1 VLYRRHAP
9 ITHEGSSMSIR
20 IILTPLFG
28 DDADAAAAQAAF
40 AVTRRFDAH
49 VEGLFA
55 RIDPLDT
62 IPIVGEGVS
71 PSVMDDLTRAAQV
84 EMDKRA
90 SAARA
95 HFEAARTAAG
105 VALAERPPAPGG
117 TSARWSDITGR
128 REEVIARKARV
139 SDLVV
144 FGAQPSD
151 SPELGGAIETT
162 LVAGGRPLLLAPKG
176 VQTIGERVAIAW
188 NDSAESARALASA
201 LPFVEAASA
210 VHVLTAETWRTQFEV
225 TEALA
230 DYLEWRGIVCERRS
244 IVAEDAVGAALLRA
258 ASDAGADLL
267 VMGGYGRSRLRELV
281 LGGVTRHVLTHA
293 QLPVLLAH

>member
-1 VLYRRHAP
+1 
-9 ITHEGSSMSIR
+9 MSIR
-20 IILTPLFG
+20 IILTPMFG

-49 VEGLFA
+49 VQGLFV

-71 PSVMDDLTRAAQV
+71 PAIIDDLTRAAEAQ
-84 EMDKRA
+84 MDRCA
-90 SAARA
+90 NAAKA

-105 VALAERPPAPGG
+105 VTVAERPPAPGG
-117 TSARWSDITGR
+117 TSARWTEVTGR
-128 REEVIARKARV
+128 RDNVIPRKART

-176 VQTIGERVAIAW
+176 VSTIGERVAIAW
-188 NDSAESARALASA
+188 NGSAESARALAWA

-210 VHVLTAETWRTQFEV
+210 VHVLTAETRRTQFEV
-225 TEALA
+225 TEDLA
-230 DYLEWRGIVCERRS
+230 DYFEWRGIACERRA
-244 IVAEDAVGAALLRA
+244 VTVEEEAVGAALLRA
-258 ASDAGADLL
+258 ASQTGADLL
-267 VMGGYGRSRLRELV
+267 IMGGYGRSRLRELV

>member
-1 VLYRRHAP
+1 MKAA
-9 ITHEGSSMSIR
+9 SMSIR

-49 VEGLFA
+49 VEALFA
-55 RIDPLDT
+55 RIDPLEA
-62 IPIVGEGVS
+62 IPLVGEGVS
-71 PSVMDDLTRAAQV
+71 PAVMDDLTRAAQV

-90 SAARA
+90 SAAKA
-95 HFEAARTAAG
+95 HFEAARAAAG
-105 VALAERPPAPGG
+105 VALAESLPSPGG
-117 TSARWSDITGR
+117 SSARWSEVTGR
-128 REEVIARKARV
+128 REEVIPRRARV

-162 LVAGGRPLLLAPKG
+162 LLAAGRPLLLAPAG

-188 NDSAESARALASA
+188 NDSAEAARALAFA
-201 LPFVEAASA
+201 LPFVEAASV
-210 VHVLTAETWRTQFEV
+210 VHVLAAETWRTQFEA
-225 TEALA
+225 TQDLA
-230 DYLEWRGIVCERRS
+230 DYLEWRGIMCERRA
-244 IVAEDAVGAALLRA
+244 IEAEDDVGAALLQA
-258 ASDAGADLL
+258 ASAAGADLL

>member
-1 VLYRRHAP
+1 
-9 ITHEGSSMSIR
+9 MSIR
-20 IILTPLFG
+20 IILVPLFG
-28 DDADAAAAQAAF
+28 DDADSAAAQAVF

-55 RIDPLDT
+55 RIDPLDA

-71 PSVMDDLTRAAQV
+71 PAVIDDLTNAAAA

-90 SAARA
+90 SAAKS
-95 HFEAARTAAG
+95 HFEAACSAAG
-105 VALAERPPAPGG
+105 VALVERPPAPGG
-117 TSARWSDITGR
+117 TSAHWSEITGR
-128 REEVIARKARV
+128 REEVIPRKARV

-144 FGAQPSD
+144 FGAQPAD

-176 VQTIGERVAIAW
+176 VQTLGERVAIAW
-188 NDSAESARALASA
+188 NGSAEAARALAAA

-210 VHVLTAETWRTQFEV
+210 VHVLTAETGRTPFAV
-225 TEALA
+225 TEDLA
-230 DYLEWRGIVCERRS
+230 DYFEWRGIACERRP
-244 IVAEDAVGAALLRA
+244 VTVGDEAVGAALLRA
-258 ASDAGADLL
+258 ASEAGADLMI
-267 VMGGYGRSRLRELV
+267 MGGYGRSRLRELV

>member
-1 VLYRRHAP
+1 
-9 ITHEGSSMSIR
+9 MSIR
-20 IILTPLFG
+20 IILTPMFG
-28 DDADAAAAQAAF
+28 DDADAAAAHAAF

-71 PSVMDDLTRAAQV
+71 PAVMDDLTRAAQA
-84 EMDKRA
+84 EMDRRA
-90 SAARA
+90 SAAKA

-117 TSARWSDITGR
+117 TSARWSEITGR
-128 REEVIARKARV
+128 REEVIPRRARV

-144 FGAQPSD
+144 FGAQPSG

-176 VQTIGERVAIAW
+176 VQTIGDRVAIAW
-188 NDSAESARALASA
+188 NGSAELARALAFA

-210 VHVLTAETWRTQFEV
+210 VHVLTAETWRTQSAV
-225 TEALA
+225 TEDLA
-230 DYLEWRGIVCERRS
+230 DYLAWRGIACERRA
-244 IVAEDAVGAALLRA
+244 IAVEDEAVGAALLRA
-258 ASDAGADLL
+258 ASEAGADLII
-267 VMGGYGRSRLRELV
+267 MGGYGRSRLRELV

>member
-1 VLYRRHAP
+1 MKAP
-9 ITHEGSSMSIR
+9 SMSIR

-40 AVTRRFDAH
+40 VVTRRFDAH

-71 PSVMDDLTRAAQV
+71 PAVIDDLTNAAQV

-117 TSARWSDITGR
+117 TSARWSEITGR
-128 REEVIARKARV
+128 REEVITRKARV

-151 SPELGGAIETT
+151 SPELGRAIETT

-188 NDSAESARALASA
+188 NGSTESARALASA

-225 TEALA
+225 TEDLA
-230 DYLEWRGIVCERRS
+230 DYLEWRGIVCERRA
-244 IVAEDAVGAALLRA
+244 IAAGDETVGAALLRA
-258 ASDAGADLL
+258 ASEAGADLL

-281 LGGVTRHVLTHA
+281 LGGVTRHVLSHA

>member
-1 VLYRRHAP
+1 MKAA
-9 ITHEGSSMSIR
+9 SMSIR

-28 DDADAAAAQAAF
+28 DDADVAAAQAAF

-71 PSVMDDLTRAAQV
+71 PTVMDDLTRAAEV

-90 SAARA
+90 SAAKA

-105 VALAERPPAPGG
+105 VALAEGPPAPGG
-117 TSARWSDITGR
+117 TSARWSEITGR
-128 REEVIARKARV
+128 REEVIPHKARV

-151 SPELGGAIETT
+151 SAELGGAIETT
-162 LVAGGRPLLLAPKG
+162 LVAAGRPLLLAPKG
-176 VQTIGERVAIAW
+176 VQTIGERVALAW
-188 NDSAESARALASA
+188 NDSAEAARALAFA
-201 LPFVEAASA
+201 LPFLEAASA
-210 VHVLTAETWRTQFEV
+210 VNVLTAETWRTRFEA
-225 TEALA
+225 TEDLA
-230 DYLEWRGIVCERRS
+230 GYLAWRGIACERRA
-244 IVAEDAVGAALLRA
+244 IEAEDDVGAALLQA
-258 ASDAGADLL
+258 ASEAGADLL

>member
-1 VLYRRHAP
+1 
-9 ITHEGSSMSIR
+9 MSIR

-71 PSVMDDLTRAAQV
+71 PTVMDDLTRAAQV

-95 HFEAARTAAG
+95 HFEAARASAG
-105 VALAERPPAPGG
+105 VEIAEGPPAPGG
-117 TSARWSDITGR
+117 TSARWSEVTGR
-128 REEVIARKARV
+128 REEVIPRKARV

-162 LVAGGRPLLLAPKG
+162 LLAAGRPLLLAPEG
-176 VQTIGERVAIAW
+176 RADDRRAGRDRLERQCRSGARAGLCPAVRRGGERGARAYRRDLAHPVRGDQGSRRLSRMARHHVRASG
-188 NDSAESARALASA
+188 DRGRATMSAR
-201 LPFVEAASA
+201 
-210 VHVLTAETWRTQFEV
+210 R
-225 TEALA
+225 
-230 DYLEWRGIVCERRS
+230 CCRR
-244 IVAEDAVGAALLRA
+244 RA
-258 ASDAGADLL
+258 RPAPTSW
-267 VMGGYGRSRLRELV
+267 
-281 LGGVTRHVLTHA
+281 
-293 QLPVLLAH
+293 

>member
-1 VLYRRHAP
+1 MEV
-9 ITHEGSSMSIR
+9 SSMSIR
-20 IILTPLFG
+20 IILTPMFG

-49 VEGLFA
+49 VQGLFV

-71 PSVMDDLTRAAQV
+71 PAVLDDLTKAAQA
-84 EMDKRA
+84 EMDRRA
-90 SAARA
+90 SAAKA

-105 VALAERPPAPGG
+105 VAVAERPPAPGG
-117 TSARWSDITGR
+117 ASARWSELTGR
-128 REEVIARKARV
+128 RDDVIPRKARV

-176 VQTIGERVAIAW
+176 VSTIGERVAIAW
-188 NDSAESARALASA
+188 NGSAESARALAAA
-201 LPFVEAASA
+201 LPSIEAAGA
-210 VHVLTAETWRTQFEV
+210 VHLLTAETWRTQLEV
-225 TEALA
+225 TDDLA
-230 DYLEWRGIVCERRS
+230 DYLAWRGIVCERRA
-244 IVAEDAVGAALLRA
+244 VAVEGETVGAALLRA
-258 ASDAGADLL
+258 ASEAGADLL
-267 VMGGYGRSRLRELV
+267 IMGGYGRSRLRELV

>member
-1 VLYRRHAP
+1 
-9 ITHEGSSMSIR
+9 MSIR

-28 DDADAAAAQAAF
+28 DDADAAAAHAAF

-62 IPIVGEGVS
+62 VPIVGEGVS
-71 PSVMDDLTRAAQV
+71 PVVIDDLTNAAQV

-90 SAARA
+90 STAKA
-95 HFEAARTAAG
+95 HFEAARTGAG
-105 VALAERPPAPGG
+105 VELAERPQGPGG
-117 TSARWSDITGR
+117 TSARWSEVTGR
-128 REEVIARKARV
+128 REEVIPRRARV

-151 SPELGGAIETT
+151 SPELGSAIETT
-162 LVAGGRPLLLAPKG
+162 LVTGGRPLLLAPKG

-188 NDSAESARALASA
+188 NDSAEAARALAFA

-210 VHVLTAETWRTQFEV
+210 VHVLMAETWRAGFEL
-225 TEALA
+225 TEHVA

-244 IVAEDAVGAALLRA
+244 LATEDEAVGAALLHA
-258 ASDAGADLL
+258 ANEAGADLL

-281 LGGVTRHVLTHA
+281 LGGATRHVLTHA

>member
-1 VLYRRHAP
+1 MEV
-9 ITHEGSSMSIR
+9 SSMSIR
-20 IILTPLFG
+20 IILTPMFG

-49 VEGLFA
+49 VQGLFV

-71 PSVMDDLTRAAQV
+71 PAVLDDLTKAAQA
-84 EMDKRA
+84 EMDRRA
-90 SAARA
+90 SAAKA

-105 VALAERPPAPGG
+105 VAVAERPPAPGG
-117 TSARWSDITGR
+117 ASARWSELTGR
-128 REEVIARKARV
+128 RDDVVPRKARV

-176 VQTIGERVAIAW
+176 VSTIGERVAIAW
-188 NDSAESARALASA
+188 NGSAESARALAAA
-201 LPFVEAASA
+201 LPFIEAAGA
-210 VHVLTAETWRTQFEV
+210 VHLLTAETWRTQLEV
-225 TEALA
+225 TDDLA
-230 DYLEWRGIVCERRS
+230 DYLAWRGIVCERRA
-244 IVAEDAVGAALLRA
+244 VAVEDETVGAALLRA
-258 ASDAGADLL
+258 ASEAGADLL
-267 VMGGYGRSRLRELV
+267 IMGGYGRSRLRELV